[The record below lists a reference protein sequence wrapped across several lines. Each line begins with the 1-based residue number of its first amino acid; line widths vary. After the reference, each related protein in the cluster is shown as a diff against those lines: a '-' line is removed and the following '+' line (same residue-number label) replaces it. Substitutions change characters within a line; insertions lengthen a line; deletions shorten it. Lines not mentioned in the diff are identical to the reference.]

1 MIPHGLRIEVLFYVI
16 IQLIEIGVIVM
27 LIKWILGQLG
37 ITFRNILMW
46 IAVTFGLIGLK
57 KWLDRRKEKKIANQ
71 KES

>member
-37 ITFRNILMW
+37 ITFRNILMS

-57 KWLDRRKEKKIANQ
+57 KWLDRRKEKRIANQ

>member
-46 IAVTFGLIGLK
+46 IVVTFGLIGLK
-57 KWLDRRKEKKIANQ
+57 KWLDRRKEKRIANQ